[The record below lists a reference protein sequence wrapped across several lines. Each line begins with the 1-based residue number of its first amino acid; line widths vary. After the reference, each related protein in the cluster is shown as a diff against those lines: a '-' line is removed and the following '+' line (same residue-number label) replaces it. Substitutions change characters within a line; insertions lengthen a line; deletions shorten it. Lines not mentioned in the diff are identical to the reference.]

1 MGACQALYRF
11 NKHYIYS
18 SNSDKP
24 VWRLFIVCITII
36 PPTFRQQKSEA
47 AASQNAALI
56 TCALLLQPDESTGFD
71 TSLEK
76 RQAMAYV

>member
-11 NKHYIYS
+11 HKHYIYS

-47 AASQNAALI
+47 AASQMLH
-56 TCALLLQPDESTGFD
+56 
-71 TSLEK
+71 
-76 RQAMAYV
+76 